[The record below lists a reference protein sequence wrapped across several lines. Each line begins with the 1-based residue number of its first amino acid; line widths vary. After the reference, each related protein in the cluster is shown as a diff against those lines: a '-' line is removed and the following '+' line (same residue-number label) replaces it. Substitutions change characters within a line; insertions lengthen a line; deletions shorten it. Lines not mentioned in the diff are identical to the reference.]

1 MKRNKII
8 VGSRASELALTQT
21 RWVIQCLKE
30 KFTDIDFEIVEI
42 KTIGDKILDKTL
54 DKIGGKGLFVK
65 EIEAA
70 LLQNEIDIAVHSMK
84 DVPTEMTEDLIIGAI
99 TKREDIRDV
108 LISKDGLNI
117 ANLPLGARIGTSS
130 LRRAAQLL
138 NFRPDLKIEPI
149 RGNIA
154 TRIKK
159 IEQLDL
165 DGVILAAA
173 GILRMGWEDQI
184 TEYISTDIC
193 IPAVGQGALGIQVRS
208 KDQEIIDLVKELNDP
223 AVEICVNAERS
234 FMRELKGGC
243 HVPIGAYAWMDG
255 ENVSMKTV
263 VSAPDGKAQ
272 IKLEE
277 TSHPRDGEML
287 GINMAAKSLKQGAE
301 EILTRIEAGE

>member
-1 MKRNKII
+1 MKKNKII

-30 KFTDIDFEIVEI
+30 KFPHIDFEIVEI

-65 EIEAA
+65 EIETA
-70 LLQNEIDIAVHSMK
+70 LLQGEIDMAVHSMK
-84 DVPTEMTEDLIIGAI
+84 DVPTEMTEDLMIGAI
-99 TKREDIRDV
+99 TEREDIRDV
-108 LISKDGLNI
+108 LISKNGLKI
-117 ANLPLGARIGTSS
+117 AELPLGARIGTSS

-138 NFRPDLKIEPI
+138 NFRPDLQIEPI

-154 TRIKK
+154 TRMKK

-173 GILRMGWEDQI
+173 GILRMGWHDRI
-184 TEYISTDIC
+184 TEYLSTDIC

-208 KDQEIIDLVKELNDP
+208 GDQETIELVRSINDP
-223 AVEICVNAERS
+223 EVAFCVNAERS

-243 HVPIGAYAWMDG
+243 HVPIGAYAWMEGD
-255 ENVSMKTV
+255 NLRMKTV
-263 VSAPDGKAQ
+263 VSAPDGKEQ

-277 TSHPRDGEML
+277 ASHPKDGEIL
-287 GINMAAKSLKQGAE
+287 GVDMAVKSLKEGAQ
-301 EILTRIEAGE
+301 EILTRIEVGE